1 MQLDRTINVLLLFG
15 ISFAFA
21 GLSLL
26 LFNHHFIGI
35 VILQVALVLFAIAI
49 IGTAWFCLFL
59 SPHPPPQLERRII
72 QVEYQPS
79 APSPPLSNE
88 ERTNLV

>member
-26 LFNHHFIGI
+26 LFNYHFIGI
-35 VILQVALVLFAIAI
+35 VILQIALVLFAIAI

-59 SPHPPPQLERRII
+59 NEQTPPQRII
-72 QVEYQPS
+72 HEYQPS
-79 APSPPLSNE
+79 APSPPLSAE
-88 ERTNLV
+88 EHTNMV